1 MSVRAFLRPC
11 SSEAGYTLPE
21 LLAVLTILGLVL
33 TGLSQLLVSG
43 TKAEFD
49 MNQRFQAQLNARLAL
64 DRLRREV
71 HCASSITPAGPASE
85 VTLTLPSGCTAGTG
99 AVEWCAVGSGSRFAL
114 WRSTSDPCGDTEDRM
129 VADYLTTST
138 VFDHTV
144 QSSLSLGQLSITLP
158 VDLDPATPSR
168 RYELQDDLVMRN
180 TSRTCISGSPSPPC

>member
-21 LLAVLTILGLVL
+21 LLAVLTILGIVL
-33 TGLSQLLVSG
+33 GGLSQLLVSG

-49 MNQRFQAQLNARLAL
+49 LNQRFQAQLNARLAL

-71 HCASSITPAGPASE
+71 HCASSITPSGPASW
-85 VTLTLPSGCTAGTG
+85 VTLTLPTGCRGGTG
-99 AVEWCAVGSGSRFAL
+99 SVQWCTVGSGSRFAL
-114 WRSTSDPCGDTEDRM
+114 WRSTADPCGDAADKM
-129 VADYLTTST
+129 FADYLTTST

-144 QSSLSLGQLSITLP
+144 QSSNSLGQLSITLP
-158 VDLDPATPSR
+158 VDLDPATSSQ

-180 TSRTCISGSPSPPC
+180 TERTCISGSPSPPC